1 MEPIKE
7 TISFSDF
14 SKLDLRVGEVISVEH
29 IDGSDKLL
37 KLLVDFG
44 FEKRQILSGIKKWYT
59 PETIVGKQ
67 FVFALN
73 LEPKQMMGL
82 ESQGMLIAA
91 HGEES
96 SAVLYILDKKV
107 ENGSKVS

>member
-1 MEPIKE
+1 MEEK
-7 TISFSDF
+7 
-14 SKLDLRVGEVISVEH
+14 
-29 IDGSDKLL
+29 KLL
-37 KLLVDFG
+37 RISLIISLIGIFFLLFLA
-44 FEKRQILSGIKKWYT
+44 K
-59 PETIVGKQ
+59 
-67 FVFALN
+67 N